1 MNMYKKITLSAL
13 VISAQFW
20 SAQQTS
26 QEKLNPVVQNI
37 VNEANNNS
45 QLENL
50 AFELLDVIGPRL
62 VGSPAMKQAN
72 DWAVEKYKGW
82 GIDAQNQ
89 QFGEWASWQRG
100 ITQVEMT
107 SPRVKSLESMQLA
120 WSPATK
126 KAIDA
131 EVVILPKVNNPSEFT
146 EWLKGIKGK
155 FVLMAQYQRS
165 GRPDYQLKEFATP
178 ELYEKFKAQRDKDA
192 EDFRT
197 LIKNTGYDNN
207 TLPEALEKAGAAGIA
222 IFNWTGIMGANR
234 IFGAKTKNI
243 PMIDIAVE
251 DYGMLYRLALNG
263 KKPTI
268 KVNAQ
273 SKNLGTAK
281 SFNTIARIEGK
292 EKPNEYVILSAHFDS
307 WDGAQGAT
315 DNGTGTITMMEAARI
330 LKKYYPNNKR
340 TIIIGHW
347 GSEEQG
353 LNGSRA
359 FVVDNPEIIKN
370 TQVAFNQDNGTGRVV
385 NIQGQGFVDSYD
397 YLTRWMTALPKN
409 VGKHI
414 ETSFPG
420 MPGGGGSDHASF
432 VAAGVPGISLSSLNW
447 GYFGYTWHTNRDTY
461 DKIMFDEVK
470 NNVIAAAV
478 MAYMASEEP
487 ELVSRQKRTMPA
499 GQTWPEVKEPK
510 RKGTN

>member
-1 MNMYKKITLSAL
+1 MYKKITLSAL

-72 DWAVEKYKGW
+72 DWAVEKYKSW
-82 GIDAQNQ
+82 GINAQNQ

-131 EVVILPKVNNPSEFT
+131 EVVILPKVNNPSEFA

-165 GRPDYQLKEFATP
+165 GRPDYQIKEFATP

-222 IFNWTGIMGANR
+222 ISNWTGIMGANR

-359 FVVDNPEIIKN
+359 FVLDNPEIIKN

-420 MPGGGGSDHASF
+420 TPGGGGSDHASF

>member
-72 DWAVEKYKGW
+72 DWAVEKYKSW
-82 GIDAQNQ
+82 GINAQNQ

-131 EVVILPKVNNPSEFT
+131 EVVILPKVNNPSEFA

-165 GRPDYQLKEFATP
+165 GRPDYQIKEFATP

-222 IFNWTGIMGANR
+222 ISNWTGIMGANR

-359 FVVDNPEIIKN
+359 FVLDNPEIIKN

-420 MPGGGGSDHASF
+420 TPGGGGSDHASF